1 MTNWHEENLGR
12 DGYIHCLDFG
22 DGFTGIYK
30 CCMCICSVSQ
40 FCLTLRDPMDCSL
53 PGFSVHGF
61 SRQEYWSGLP
71 FPPPGDF
78 LYPGIGPV
86 SPVLAGK
93 FFTVE
98 SPGKPL
104 YIC

>member
-1 MTNWHEENLGR
+1 MTKWHEENLGR

-22 DGFTGIYK
+22 DSFTGIYK
-30 CCMCICSVSQ
+30 RYMCTCSESQ

-61 SRQEYWSGLP
+61 SRQEYWNGLP

-86 SPVLAGK
+86 SPALAGK
-93 FFTVE
+93 FFTAE

-104 YIC
+104 YMC

>member
-1 MTNWHEENLGR
+1 MTKWHEENLGH

-22 DGFTGIYK
+22 DSFTDIYK
-30 CCMCICSVSQ
+30 CCMCICSVAQ

-53 PGFSVHGF
+53 SGFSVHGF

-71 FPPPGDF
+71 FPPPRDF

-93 FFTVE
+93 FFTV
-98 SPGKPL
+98 
-104 YIC
+104 